1 MKDCMR
7 FNDGYPNFENILHND
22 DDSSFKL
29 LPCDS
34 IEDKDSY
41 LYKYIKKIFSGRKNF
56 LYILYSHIGVRLC
69 RSSMDETG
77 RLYKVFT
84 KIHILILQLIMLSR
98 INDFHN
104 MIKLNLRNYVP
115 LQYNRK

>member
-69 RSSMDETG
+69 RSSMDETD
-77 RLYKVFT
+77 RLYKVFI
-84 KIHILILQLIMLSR
+84 KIYILRLQLRMLSR

-104 MIKLNLRNYVP
+104 IIKIDETNNFP
-115 LQYNRK
+115 FQCNRK